1 MRKSRTVALS
11 LAVAAVAGLYAHAA
25 NGQATLATYFTSGEI
40 STNSSFSGAQTVSL
54 SPTSPTVFVPL
65 GDYFEFGASTIL
77 AGIPNADASDPGQP
91 AYLGLASCQY
101 EVISTDNTASILAPV
116 LGASLGSGYYSA
128 TDVLQNVYSN
138 TLTET
143 GDVESGNGMVGVNNQ
158 YIYQDTYTSPSSQTP
173 SGVQR
178 LALWGGA
185 TASPTAASAFFNQL
199 QYQTVSTGLVG
210 LEPVVT
216 SGGGVNDWYYETS
229 SPANNPTYGQTGI
242 PSNTT
247 FDTSFLAV
255 YIAPSITW
263 TGSSS
268 PAWNTGTANW
278 TNGSSTTYADPDFV
292 TFADGASIPTSVT
305 LSTTVS
311 PDLVTVNSNTNN
323 YTITGTGTISG
334 KANILKEGTSTLTIS
349 TKNSFTGGTI
359 ADAGD
364 LIVAAQNALS
374 TNEPLTI
381 NNSALVQLAT
391 NTGLETF
398 SSLTIASTAA
408 LDIENNHIILNY
420 PTGSDP
426 IAAIRGYLLTGFNN
440 GHWNG
445 PGIISSTAAANSHYG
460 IGFADGADK
469 VVTGLS
475 SGQIELKYTLL
486 GDANLDGSVNGS
498 DFSILAAN
506 FGSGAT
512 NWDQGNFLFTS
523 SVNGSDFSALA
534 ANFGQGDSG
543 ADVQALDQF
552 AIANGLT
559 ADVPEPISLGILAT
573 GGFILVCRRRRA

>member
-1 MRKSRTVALS
+1 MRKSPKAALS
-11 LAVAAVAGLYAHAA
+11 LAVATVAGLYAHAA
-25 NGQATLATYFTSGEI
+25 DAQYAITTYYNSGEI
-40 STNSSFSGAQTVSL
+40 SSNSSFTGAQSITL
-54 SPTSPTVFVPL
+54 SPTSPTVFLPL
-65 GDYFEFGASTIL
+65 GDYFEFGVSTIL
-77 AGIPNADASDPGQP
+77 TGNPNADAGQGNPAQP
-91 AYLGLASCQY
+91 AYLGLATAGYQVSSLD
-101 EVISTDNTASILAPV
+101 STGSMLAPV
-116 LGASLGSGYYSA
+116 LGSSRGGGEYYA
-128 TDVLQNVYSN
+128 TDVLQNVYSG
-138 TLTET
+138 TLTDV
-143 GDVESGNGMVGVNNQ
+143 GDVESGNGSVG
-158 YIYQDTYTSPSSQTP
+158 DTDPIFQGLLSSPNATTTA
-173 SGVQR
+173 GVAR

-185 TASPTAASAFFNQL
+185 TASPAAAGEFFNQL
-199 QYQTVSTGLVG
+199 QYQAVGTGLTG
-210 LEPVVT
+210 LEANVVNSST
-216 SGGGVNDWYYETS
+216 NYWYYNSSS
-229 SPANNPTYGQTGI
+229 SPSNPTYRQSQV
-242 PSNTT
+242 PSNTPDYST
-247 FDTSFLAV
+247 VLAV

-268 PAWNTGTANW
+268 AAWNTATSNW

-292 TFADGASIPTSVT
+292 TFADGAGIPTSVT

-311 PDLVTVNSNTNN
+311 PDLVTVNSNSNN
-323 YTITGTGTISG
+323 YAITGTGAISG

-349 TKNSFTGGTI
+349 TKNTFTGGTI

-364 LIVAAQNALS
+364 LIVGAQNALS
-374 TNEPLTI
+374 INEPLTI

-420 PTGSDP
+420 TTGSDP
-426 IAAIRGYLLTGFNN
+426 IAAIRGYLLSGFNN

-469 VVTGLS
+469 VVMGLS

-506 FGSGAT
+506 FGTGAT

-559 ADVPEPISLGILAT
+559 ADVPEPISLAMLAA
-573 GGFILVCRRRRA
+573 GGFLLISRRRRA